1 MLFDRL
7 YCPRHDDF
15 GNESTAGAQPADRHG
30 RLRAQLMTVVL
41 DSLTASATLLIVIV
55 GLTLVLGVLEVIN
68 LAHAGFM
75 AVGVYLTYALLGH
88 GVEFFLACVLAAAGT
103 AVLGLV
109 VELLVVRRLYRRPI
123 DTILA
128 TWGIA
133 LVIVQVIT
141 LIAGSQDKSLS
152 VPVNHTLDVF
162 GTPYASYQLLLVAI
176 AVVQVGAM
184 GLLVRFTEV
193 GRTVRLVM
201 SNEAMARGIGI
212 DTTRVR
218 QVTFVLGA
226 ALAGLSGG
234 LIGPLEEVS
243 PQYATA
249 LLIPAFLTVLVAGP
263 SVSGMIIAS
272 VVLATI
278 QTVFAT
284 YADSAY
290 STVVLVLSAVV
301 ILRFAP
307 HGLGLRGMR
316 LRVPGLPR

>member
-1 MLFDRL
+1 
-7 YCPRHDDF
+7 
-15 GNESTAGAQPADRHG
+15 
-30 RLRAQLMTVVL
+30 MTVVL
-41 DSLTASATLLIVIV
+41 GSLTASATLLIVII

-68 LAHAGFM
+68 LAHAGLM
-75 AVGVYLTYALLGH
+75 AVGVYLTYALLGR
-88 GVEFFLACVLAAAGT
+88 GVEFFLACALAGVGT
-103 AVLGLV
+103 AVVGLV
-109 VELLVVRRLYRRPI
+109 VEFLVVRRLYQRPI

-141 LIAGSQDKSLS
+141 LVEGAQDESIT
-152 VPVNHTLDVF
+152 VPISHTLNIL

-176 AVVQVGAM
+176 ALVLVVAM
-184 GLLVRFTEV
+184 GLLVRFTGV

-212 DTTRVR
+212 NTTRVR
-218 QVTFVLGA
+218 QLTFILGA
-226 ALAGLSGG
+226 GLAGLGGG
-234 LIGPLEEVS
+234 LLGPIEDVS

-263 SVSGMIIAS
+263 SVSGLVIGC
-272 VVLATI
+272 VLLATI

-284 YADSAY
+284 YADPTY

-307 HGLGLRGMR
+307 RGLGLHR
-316 LRVPGLPR
+316 

>member
-1 MLFDRL
+1 
-7 YCPRHDDF
+7 
-15 GNESTAGAQPADRHG
+15 
-30 RLRAQLMTVVL
+30 MTVVL
-41 DSLTASATLLIVIV
+41 GSLTASATLLIVII

-68 LAHAGFM
+68 LAHAGLM

-88 GVEFFLACVLAAAGT
+88 GVEFFLACALAGAGT
-103 AVLGLV
+103 AVVGLV
-109 VELLVVRRLYRRPI
+109 VEFLVVRRLYQRPI

-141 LIAGSQDKSLS
+141 LVEGSQDESIT
-152 VPVNHTLDVF
+152 VPISHKLNIL
-162 GTPYASYQLLLVAI
+162 GTPYASYSLLLVAI
-176 AVVQVGAM
+176 AVVLVVAM

-218 QVTFVLGA
+218 QITFVLGA
-226 ALAGLSGG
+226 GLAGLGGG
-234 LIGPLEEVS
+234 LLGPIEDVS

-263 SVSGMIIAS
+263 SVSGLVIGT

-284 YADSAY
+284 YADPTY

-307 HGLGLRGMR
+307 RGLGLHR
-316 LRVPGLPR
+316 

>member
-1 MLFDRL
+1 
-7 YCPRHDDF
+7 
-15 GNESTAGAQPADRHG
+15 
-30 RLRAQLMTVVL
+30 MTVVL
-41 DSLTASATLLIVIV
+41 GSLTASATLLIVII

-68 LAHAGFM
+68 LAHAGLM

-88 GVEFFLACVLAAAGT
+88 RVEFFLACALAGVGT
-103 AVLGLV
+103 AVVGLV
-109 VELLVVRRLYRRPI
+109 VEFLVVRRLYQRPI

-141 LIAGSQDKSLS
+141 LAEGSQDESIA
-152 VPVNHTLDVF
+152 VPISHTLNIL
-162 GTPYASYQLLLVAI
+162 GTRYASYQLLLVAI
-176 AVVQVGAM
+176 AVVLVVAM
-184 GLLVRFTEV
+184 GLLVRFTEA

-218 QVTFVLGA
+218 QITFALGA
-226 ALAGLSGG
+226 GLAGLGGG
-234 LIGPLEEVS
+234 LLGPIEDVS

-263 SVSGMIIAS
+263 SVSGLVIGCGL
-272 VVLATI
+272 LATI
-278 QTVFAT
+278 ETLFAT
-284 YADSAY
+284 YADPTY

-307 HGLGLRGMR
+307 RGLGLHR
-316 LRVPGLPR
+316 

>member
-1 MLFDRL
+1 
-7 YCPRHDDF
+7 
-15 GNESTAGAQPADRHG
+15 
-30 RLRAQLMTVVL
+30 MTVVL
-41 DSLTASATLLIVIV
+41 DSLTASATLLIVIA

-88 GVEFFLACVLAAAGT
+88 GVEFFLACALAAAGT
-103 AVLGLV
+103 GLLGLV

-141 LIAGSQDKSLS
+141 LIAGSQDQSIS
-152 VPVNHTLDVF
+152 VPFSRTLNVF
-162 GTPYASYQLLLVAI
+162 GTRYASYQLLLVAI
-176 AVVQVGAM
+176 AVVLVAAM
-184 GLLVRFTEV
+184 AVLIRFTEV
-193 GRTVRLVM
+193 GRTIRLVM

-218 QVTFVLGA
+218 QATFVAGA
-226 ALAGLSGG
+226 ALAGLGGG
-234 LIGPLEEVS
+234 LLGPIEEIS

-263 SVSGMIIAS
+263 SVSGMIIGS
-272 VVLATI
+272 VLLATVE
-278 QTVFAT
+278 TVFAT
-284 YADSAY
+284 YADPTY
-290 STVVLVLSAVV
+290 STVVLVLCAVV

-307 HGLGLRGMR
+307 RGLGLRR
-316 LRVPGLPR
+316 

>member
-1 MLFDRL
+1 
-7 YCPRHDDF
+7 
-15 GNESTAGAQPADRHG
+15 
-30 RLRAQLMTVVL
+30 MTVVL
-41 DSLTASATLLIVIV
+41 DSLTASATLLIVII

-75 AVGVYLTYALLGH
+75 AVGVYLAYALLEH
-88 GVEFFLACVLAAAGT
+88 GVEFFLACALAGVGT
-103 AVLGLV
+103 AVLGLA
-109 VELLVVRRLYRRPI
+109 VEFLVVRRLYRRPI

-141 LIAGSQDKSLS
+141 LIAGSQDKSIT
-152 VPVNHTLDVF
+152 VPVNRTLNIL
-162 GTPYASYQLLLVAI
+162 GTPYASYQLLIAAI
-176 AVVQVGAM
+176 AVVLVAAM

-212 DTTRVR
+212 NTTRVR

-226 ALAGLSGG
+226 ALAGLGGG
-234 LIGPLEEVS
+234 LLGPLEEVS

-263 SVSGMIIAS
+263 SVSGMVIAAA
-272 VVLATI
+272 VLGTI
-278 QTVFAT
+278 QAVFAT
-284 YADSAY
+284 YADPTY
-290 STVVLVLSAVV
+290 STVVLVLSAVA

-307 HGLGLRGMR
+307 RGLGLRR
-316 LRVPGLPR
+316 

>member
-1 MLFDRL
+1 
-7 YCPRHDDF
+7 
-15 GNESTAGAQPADRHG
+15 
-30 RLRAQLMTVVL
+30 MTVVL
-41 DSLTASATLLIVIV
+41 DSLTASASLLIVIM

-88 GVEFFLACVLAAAGT
+88 GVEFFLACALAGAGT

-141 LIAGSQDKSLS
+141 LIAGSQDKSIT
-152 VPVNHTLDVF
+152 VPTGRTLDIL
-162 GTPYASYQLLLVAI
+162 GTRHASYPLLLVAI
-176 AVVQVGAM
+176 AVALVVTL
-184 GLLVRFTEV
+184 GLLVRFTEA

-218 QVTFVLGA
+218 QVTFALGA
-226 ALAGLSGG
+226 GLAGLGGG
-234 LIGPLEEVS
+234 LIGPIEEVS

-263 SVSGMIIAS
+263 SVSGMIIGS

-278 QTVFAT
+278 ETFFAT
-284 YADSAY
+284 YADPTY

-307 HGLGLRGMR
+307 RGLGLSR
-316 LRVPGLPR
+316 

>member
-1 MLFDRL
+1 
-7 YCPRHDDF
+7 
-15 GNESTAGAQPADRHG
+15 
-30 RLRAQLMTVVL
+30 MTVIL
-41 DSLTASATLLIVIV
+41 DSLTASAILLIVIM

-75 AVGVYLTYALLGH
+75 AVGVYLTYALLRH
-88 GVEFFLACVLAAAGT
+88 GTEFFLACALAGAGT
-103 AVLGLV
+103 AVLGLA
-109 VELLVVRRLYRRPI
+109 VEFLVVRRLYRRPI

-141 LIAGSQDKSLS
+141 LVAGSQDKSIT
-152 VPVNHTLDVF
+152 VPIGGTLTIL
-162 GTPYASYQLLLVAI
+162 GTRYAGYQLLLVAI
-176 AVVQVGAM
+176 AAGLVAAM

-201 SNEAMARGIGI
+201 SNEVMARGLGI

-218 QVTFVLGA
+218 QVTFVVGA
-226 ALAGLSGG
+226 GLAGLGGG
-234 LIGPLEEVS
+234 LIGPIESVS
-243 PQYATA
+243 PQYATT
-249 LLIPAFLTVLVAGP
+249 LLIPAFLAVLVAGP
-263 SVSGMIIAS
+263 SVSGMIIGS

-278 QTVFAT
+278 ETVFAT
-284 YADSAY
+284 YADPTY

-307 HGLGLRGMR
+307 RGLGLSR
-316 LRVPGLPR
+316 

>member
-1 MLFDRL
+1 
-7 YCPRHDDF
+7 
-15 GNESTAGAQPADRHG
+15 
-30 RLRAQLMTVVL
+30 MTVVL
-41 DSLTASATLLIVIV
+41 DSLTASATLLIVMI

-75 AVGVYLTYALLGH
+75 AVGVYLAYALLGH
-88 GVEFFLACVLAAAGT
+88 GVEFFLACALAGAGT
-103 AVLGLV
+103 AVLGLA
-109 VELLVVRRLYRRPI
+109 VEFLVVRRLYERPV

-141 LIAGSQDKSLS
+141 LVAGAQDKSIS
-152 VPVNHTLDVF
+152 VPADSTLNVL
-162 GTPYASYQLLLVAI
+162 GTRYASYQLLLI
-176 AVVQVGAM
+176 AVAVILVTGT
-184 GLLVRFTEV
+184 GLLVRYTEA

-212 DTTRVR
+212 NTIRVR

-226 ALAGLSGG
+226 GLAGFGGG
-234 LIGPLEEVS
+234 LLGPLEEVS

-249 LLIPAFLTVLVAGP
+249 LLIPAFLAVLVAGP
-263 SVSGMIIAS
+263 SVSGLIIGS

-284 YADSAY
+284 YADPAY
-290 STVVLVLSAVV
+290 STAVLVLSAVV

-307 HGLGLRGMR
+307 RGLGLRR
-316 LRVPGLPR
+316 